1 MREGEGASTLSATTA
16 PETSPTGEMDS
27 TSFAEFQSSMC
38 TPAGKRRKV
47 SVESMDGDYST
58 FLLVES
64 KLGSMPEGQ
73 EALRK
78 RKRYLA

>member
-1 MREGEGASTLSATTA
+1 ME
-16 PETSPTGEMDS
+16 S
-27 TSFAEFQSSMC
+27 TSFELDRSSAC
-38 TPAGKRRKV
+38 TPRPAGKRRKV

-73 EALRK
+73 ESLRK
-78 RKRYLA
+78 RKRFLA

>member
-1 MREGEGASTLSATTA
+1 MSRLLVTKQPYHLKTA
-16 PETSPTGEMDS
+16 EMDS
-27 TSFAEFQSSMC
+27 TSFEIQSSVG

-47 SVESMDGDYST
+47 SVESMDGDYSS
-58 FLLVES
+58 FLLAES

-73 EALRK
+73 ESLRK